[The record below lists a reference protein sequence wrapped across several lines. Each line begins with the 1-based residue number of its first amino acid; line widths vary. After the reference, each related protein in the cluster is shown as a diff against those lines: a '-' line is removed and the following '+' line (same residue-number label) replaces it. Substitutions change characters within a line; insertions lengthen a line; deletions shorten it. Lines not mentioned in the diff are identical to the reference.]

1 MDGKTLSATENEG
14 NNMRLQLLTPC
25 MGLAGGDRRRS
36 ENMNR

>member
-1 MDGKTLSATENEG
+1 MDGKTLSATVNEG

-25 MGLAGGDRRRS
+25 MGLAGVDRRRS